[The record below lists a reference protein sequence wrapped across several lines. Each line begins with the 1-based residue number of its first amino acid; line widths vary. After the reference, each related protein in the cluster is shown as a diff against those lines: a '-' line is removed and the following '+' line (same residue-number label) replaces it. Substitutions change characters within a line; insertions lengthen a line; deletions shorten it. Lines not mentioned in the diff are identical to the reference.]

1 MLTREEF
8 QRIYDAGP
16 DATYAF
22 VCDLLARLDV
32 YERRLGEVEARLA
45 KRSHNSDKPPASD
58 GLARPAR
65 SPQRSLRERSGR
77 SPGAQPGHRGHTL
90 RRVKEPDERV
100 SHVPSACAC
109 CGHSLQGGTPCG
121 EERRQVFDLP
131 KRLLHVV
138 EHVGQSLQCPHCQHV
153 TAACFPDGVGKPVQ
167 YGPGV
172 LGLGVYLQA
181 YQLLPFAR
189 TRELFRVLFGQ
200 APAAGT
206 LERALRETHTALE
219 GAETAIRDALLRA
232 AAVHL
237 DETGVR
243 VEGHTRWLHVASTP
257 EHTLLRVQASRGGTA
272 IDEIGIVAAMQGV
285 RVHDA
290 LPAYVRYGGR
300 FALCNAHLMR
310 ELIALAETTHQ
321 PWTLALLALL
331 RQMKTAADQAR
342 SQNSPAVPLEVRASL
357 ERRYEALLAE
367 GDAANPEP
375 PQPARQRGGRPGGRL
390 RRSPAQNLLLRLH
403 RHRDA
408 VLYFLRDLDVPF
420 DNNQAERDLRMAK
433 VQQKISG
440 GFRSAQGADV
450 FARIRSYISTLRKQ
464 GAPLLPALSAAL
476 QGATLL
482 PA

>member
-22 VCDLLARLDV
+22 VCNLLTRLEGL
-32 YERRLGEVEARLA
+32 ERRLNELEARQS

-58 GLARPAR
+58 GLGRPAR
-65 SPQRSLRERSGR
+65 HKLRSLRERSGR
-77 SPGAQPGHRGHTL
+77 LPGAQPGHAGRTL
-90 RRVKEPDERV
+90 RRVEQPDETV
-100 SHVPSACAC
+100 SHAASACAC
-109 CGHSLQGGTPCG
+109 CGHCLEAGTPVWR
-121 EERRQVFDLP
+121 ERRQVFDLP
-131 KRLLHVV
+131 PGLLHVV
-138 EHVGQSLQCPHCQHV
+138 EHVGQSLQCPRCQHV
-153 TAACFPDGVGKPVQ
+153 TPAPFPEGVDEPAQ

-172 LGLGVYLQA
+172 LGLGVYLQT

-189 TRELFRVLFGQ
+189 TRELFQVLFGH

-206 LERALRETHTALE
+206 LERALHRTYTALE
-219 GAETAIRDALLRA
+219 GAEATIRSALLRA
-232 AAVHL
+232 AAVHM

-243 VEGHTRWLHVASTP
+243 VEGRTRWLHVASTP
-257 EHTLLRVQASRGGTA
+257 EHTLLSVHGSRGGA
-272 IDEIGIVAAMQGV
+272 AVDAIGIVAQMQGV

-290 LPAYVRYGGR
+290 LPSYVRYGGR

-321 PWTLALLALL
+321 PWTLSMLALL
-331 RQMKTAADQAR
+331 RQMKAAADQAR
-342 SQNSPAVPLEVRASL
+342 DEGVSAVPLEVRASL
-357 ERRYEALLAE
+357 ERRYDALLAE

-375 PQPARQRGGRPGGRL
+375 PQRAGKRGGRL
-390 RRSPAQNLLLRLH
+390 RRTPAQNLLLRLR

-408 VLYFLRDLDVPF
+408 VLYFLRDLAVSY

-440 GFRSAQGADV
+440 GFRSAHGAAV
-450 FARIRSYISTLRKQ
+450 FARIRGYLSTLCKQ
-464 GAPLLPALSAAL
+464 GVSVLPALGSAL
-476 QGATLL
+476 QGRTPL

>member
-22 VCDLLARLDV
+22 VCDLLARLDAH
-32 YERRLGEVEARLA
+32 ERRLAELEARLS

-65 SPQRSLRERSGR
+65 HTLRSLRERSGR
-77 SPGAQPGHRGHTL
+77 LPGAQPGHVGHTL
-90 RRVKEPDERV
+90 RRVEQPDERV
-100 SHVPSACAC
+100 PHAASACAC
-109 CGHSLQGGTPCG
+109 CGHSLEAGRPISL
-121 EERRQVFDLP
+121 ERRQVFDLP
-131 KRLLHVV
+131 PRLLHVT
-138 EHVGQSLQCPHCQHV
+138 EHVGQSLQCSRCHHV
-153 TAACFPDGVGKPVQ
+153 TPAPFPEGVSEPVQ

-172 LGLGVYLQA
+172 LGLGVYLQV

-189 TRELFRVLFGQ
+189 TRELFHVLFGH

-206 LERALRETHTALE
+206 LERALHRTYAALE
-219 GAETAIRDALLRA
+219 GAEAAIREALLRA
-232 AAVHL
+232 AAVHM

-243 VEGHTRWLHVASTP
+243 VEGRTQWLHVASTP
-257 EHTLLRVQASRGGTA
+257 EHTLLQVHGSRGGSA
-272 IDEIGIVAAMQGV
+272 VDAIGIVAEMKGV

-290 LPAYVRYGGR
+290 LPSYVRYAGR

-321 PWTLALLALL
+321 PWTLYTLALL
-331 RQMKTAADQAR
+331 RDMKAAADQAR
-342 SQNSPAVPLEVRASL
+342 SEGAPAVPLELRASL
-357 ERRYEALLAE
+357 ERRYDALLAE

-375 PQPARQRGGRPGGRL
+375 PQRAGKRGGRL
-390 RRSPAQNLLLRLH
+390 RRSPAQNLLLRMR

-440 GFRSAQGADV
+440 GFRSAQGAAV
-450 FARIRSYISTLRKQ
+450 FARIRSYLSTLRKQ
-464 GAPLLPALSAAL
+464 ELSILPALRSALQGRPLLPA
-476 QGATLL
+476 
-482 PA
+482 

>member
-8 QRIYDAGP
+8 QKIYDAGP

-22 VCDLLARLDV
+22 VCDLLARLEAL
-32 YERRLGEVEARLA
+32 ERRLSEVEARQS

-65 SPQRSLRERSGR
+65 HKLRSLRERSGR
-77 SPGAQPGHRGHTL
+77 VPGAQRGHTGCTL
-90 RRVKEPDERV
+90 RRVEEPDERV
-100 SHVPSACAC
+100 PHAPAACAC
-109 CGHSLQGGTPCG
+109 CGHSLEAATPVRV
-121 EERRQVFDLP
+121 ERRQVFDLP
-131 KRLLHVV
+131 ERLLHVV
-138 EHVGQSLQCPHCQHV
+138 EHVGRSLQCPRCEHV
-153 TAACFPDGVGKPVQ
+153 TPAPFPEGVGEPVQ

-189 TRELFRVLFGQ
+189 TRELFHTLFGQ

-206 LERALRETHTALE
+206 LERALHRTYGALE
-219 GAETAIRDALLRA
+219 GAEAAIRAALLRA
-232 AAVHL
+232 SAVHM

-243 VEGHTRWLHVASTP
+243 VEGRTQWLHVASTP
-257 EHTLLRVQASRGGTA
+257 EHTLLNVHGSRGGPA
-272 IDEIGIVAAMQGV
+272 VDAIGIVAQMQGV

-290 LPAYVRYGGR
+290 LPSYVRYGGR

-321 PWTLALLALL
+321 PWTLSMLALL
-331 RQMKTAADQAR
+331 RQMKAAADQAR
-342 SQNSPAVPLEVRASL
+342 DQGAPAVPLEVRASL
-357 ERRYEALLAE
+357 ERRYDALLAE

-375 PQPARQRGGRPGGRL
+375 PQRAGKRGGRL
-390 RRSPAQNLLLRLH
+390 RRTPAQNLLLRLR

-408 VLYFLRDLDVPF
+408 VLYFLRDLAVPY

-440 GFRSAQGADV
+440 GFRSAHGAAV
-450 FARIRSYISTLRKQ
+450 FARIRGYISTLRRQRLPLLQALHSVLQ
-464 GAPLLPALSAAL
+464 GQPLLPA
-476 QGATLL
+476 
-482 PA
+482 